1 MHCLA
6 PALPSCPVEDL
17 CAWVAAGRPAY
28 DGPERKGQSWAGTD
42 RMVRGRLM
50 AVLRDA
56 EGPVCQAQLD
66 AAWDLAEQRDR
77 ALAGLLDDGLAV
89 RSSEGM
95 YSLPN

>member
-1 MHCLA
+1 
-6 PALPSCPVEDL
+6 
-17 CAWVAAGRPAY
+17 
-28 DGPERKGQSWAGTD
+28 
-42 RMVRGRLM
+42 M

-56 EGPVCQAQLD
+56 EGPVSQAQLD
-66 AAWDLAEQRDR
+66 AAWDLAGQRDR